1 MNEDELTQ
9 KDIDD
14 YNKRRNEEYQEKTKA
29 NKEIR
34 KKQEQG
40 RQLDIPGLDQQLGG
54 TAFEIGANLALDA
67 GTSWLLGVPEGF
79 LSKGL
84 YGIANVGGSAIINA
98 IAQKMRGDKFS
109 LGELVGTSAASLI
122 PGAVT
127 GKGVARS
134 ALRGATTAGV
144 EQNIRSIVDD
154 NKVLGFGD
162 QVSAFA
168 TGGVLG
174 TGFDFAGKGISKTQ
188 FFQGLAEKM
197 NKGKSNL
204 YADLVNAA
212 ISDDSIV
219 KQGGSVIIPPTRQSA
234 TPGSGGGGGS
244 GPTGKITARNLP
256 RLEDFLSGNSISLDR
271 TTAGLIQNPNFKLND
286 FLSGI
291 EEELPQIRAKYPR
304 IDVDTNLQRFKWQW
318 HHINPDK
325 MPVDF
330 YVGLNNVND
339 RNVITDTLLRETGVS
354 AGMNPTNRIGLPTE
368 VHDEITDW
376 LDTEIGRRSEVITQ
390 KISDDFGFGLT
401 LTGPGSRAAKLR
413 FNQLFASVP
422 IQQRLP
428 YIREYGEKIAES
440 TQILDDL
447 MRQFDVFYE
456 IPSGFR
462 LDIDVNTMER
472 MLARLDDG
480 APTIETLREI
490 IAEVTD
496 GLRIPATDNLG
507 RQAVAT
513 PRDPKLIRA
522 IDIEGMLRDHKA
534 GQSVLDYKEIR
545 ALGKELNEIYQL
557 NLDIKGAS
565 TSAYIRNWYKERFG
579 GTRKTGKK

>member
-1 MNEDELTQ
+1 M
-9 KDIDD
+9 
-14 YNKRRNEEYQEKTKA
+14 
-29 NKEIR
+29 
-34 KKQEQG
+34 
-40 RQLDIPGLDQQLGG
+40 
-54 TAFEIGANLALDA
+54 
-67 GTSWLLGVPEGF
+67 
-79 LSKGL
+79 
-84 YGIANVGGSAIINA
+84 
-98 IAQKMRGDKFS
+98 
-109 LGELVGTSAASLI
+109 
-122 PGAVT
+122 
-127 GKGVARS
+127 
-134 ALRGATTAGV
+134 
-144 EQNIRSIVDD
+144 
-154 NKVLGFGD
+154 
-162 QVSAFA
+162 
-168 TGGVLG
+168 
-174 TGFDFAGKGISKTQ
+174 
-188 FFQGLAEKM
+188 
-197 NKGKSNL
+197 
-204 YADLVNAA
+204 
-212 ISDDSIV
+212 
-219 KQGGSVIIPPTRQSA
+219 
-234 TPGSGGGGGS
+234 
-244 GPTGKITARNLP
+244 
-256 RLEDFLSGNSISLDR
+256 
-271 TTAGLIQNPNFKLND
+271 IQNPNFKLND

-291 EEELPQIRAKYPR
+291 EEELPQIRAIYPR

-376 LDTEIGRRSEVITQ
+376 LDTEIGRRSEVIRQ
-390 KISDDFGFGLT
+390 RISDELGFNLT
-401 LTGPGSRAAKLR
+401 LTGTGSRAANLR

-422 IQQRLP
+422 LQQRLP

-472 MLARLDDG
+472 MLARLDEG

-507 RQAVAT
+507 RQAVAI
-513 PRDPKLIRA
+513 PRDPNLIRA
-522 IDIEGMLRDHKA
+522 IDIEGQLRDAAA
-534 GQSVLDYKEIR
+534 GQSTLNQRQINSLV
-545 ALGKELNEIYQL
+545 KELEEINQM

-565 TSAYIRNWYKERFG
+565 LSAYLQNYYQKQFG
-579 GTRKTGKK
+579 GRR